1 LLRLVTLVD
10 ATDTRHLVTFAA
22 DARHGRKHSGN
33 ASRTD
38 TDPLSIFRN
47 RSLMKFAVKSLLA
60 VAVTLA
66 AFVPPAARADDLR
79 ARDTFAVIWERLQNS
94 GFKGKQEG
102 LDWAALKAEHQP
114 DIEGAKDVAGLRKEI
129 NELLQALRASHLV
142 LIPAEAI
149 PQPGKAAPVGTGEI
163 GLRLTLIDGKLFVAQ
178 VVDGFPAQRAGI
190 RPGWQVERIGDFDAA
205 AAMSALANATP
216 EAARRG
222 ATMLQLRANGLVD
235 QVQPG
240 AEVKLQL
247 RDPAGALS
255 TVSLAAVANPNVQE
269 MTLPGL
275 PPMALRFSQRAVP
288 TADKGCVL
296 YVEFSQWAMPV
307 YDQFVEA
314 LRLHGGCGGVVI
326 DLRGNS
332 GGLAVSMSAVG
343 GLFFDKTVSLG
354 TLTTSGG
361 DLKLAALPRQVTND
375 GRDVR
380 RFSGPV
386 AILTDRASVSCSDIF
401 PASMQALGRAR
412 IFGDTSAGMA
422 LPSGVTSLPSGDRL
436 MYPTADFTD
445 PNGRRIEGVGVVPDQ
460 SASPTVEALRA
471 GRDTAMDAALAWI
484 AASH

>member
-1 LLRLVTLVD
+1 
-10 ATDTRHLVTFAA
+10 
-22 DARHGRKHSGN
+22 
-33 ASRTD
+33 
-38 TDPLSIFRN
+38 
-47 RSLMKFAVKSLLA
+47 MKFAVKSLLA
-60 VAVTLA
+60 VAVSLA
-66 AFVPPAARADDLR
+66 AFVPPAALADDLR
-79 ARDTFAVIWERLQNS
+79 AKDTFAVIWERLQNS
-94 GFKGKQEG
+94 GFKGKHEG
-102 LDWAALKAEHQP
+102 LDWTALKAEHQP
-114 DIEGAKDVAGLRKEI
+114 DIEGAKDIAGLRREI
-129 NELLQALRASHLV
+129 DELLQSLRASHLV
-142 LIPAEAI
+142 LIPAEAM
-149 PQPGKAAPVGTGEI
+149 PQPGKTAPVGNGEV
-163 GLRLTLIDGKLFVAQ
+163 GLRLTLIDGKLYVAR
-178 VVDGFPAQRAGI
+178 VIDGFPAQRAGI
-190 RPGWQVERIGDFDAA
+190 RPGWQVERIGDFDAS
-205 AAMSALANATP
+205 AAMSALSKATP

-222 ATMLQLRANGLVD
+222 ATMLQLRANHLVD

-240 AEVKLQL
+240 AEVQLQL
-247 RDPAGALS
+247 RDPAGAVS
-255 TVSLAAVANPNVQE
+255 TVSLAAAVNPNVQE

-314 LRLHGGCGGVVI
+314 LRQHGGCSGVVI

-422 LPSGVTSLPSGDRL
+422 LPSGVTPLPSGDRL

-460 SASPTVEALRA
+460 PASPTVEALRA
-471 GRDTAMDAALAWI
+471 GRDPAMDAALAWI
-484 AASH
+484 AKPR

>member
-1 LLRLVTLVD
+1 
-10 ATDTRHLVTFAA
+10 
-22 DARHGRKHSGN
+22 
-33 ASRTD
+33 
-38 TDPLSIFRN
+38 
-47 RSLMKFAVKSLLA
+47 MKFAVKSLLA
-60 VAVTLA
+60 VAVSLA
-66 AFVPPAARADDLR
+66 ALVPPAAQADDLR
-79 ARDTFAVIWERLQNS
+79 AKDTFAVIWERLQNS
-94 GFKGKQEG
+94 GFKGKHEG
-102 LDWAALKAEHQP
+102 LDWTALKAEHQP
-114 DIEGAKDVAGLRKEI
+114 DIEGAKEIAGLRKEI
-129 NELLQALRASHLV
+129 NELLQGLRASHLV
-142 LIPAEAI
+142 LIPAEAM
-149 PQPGKAAPVGTGEI
+149 PKPGKTAPVGNGEI

-178 VVDGFPAQRAGI
+178 VLDGFPAQRAGI
-190 RPGWQVERIGDFDAA
+190 RPGWQVERIGDFDAT
-205 AAMSALANATP
+205 AAMSALAKATP
-216 EAARRG
+216 EAERRG

-240 AEVKLQL
+240 AEVKLQV
-247 RDPAGALS
+247 RDLAGALS
-255 TVSLAAVANPNVQE
+255 TVSLAAVINPNVQE

-288 TADKGCVL
+288 TANGSCVL

-314 LRLHGGCGGVVI
+314 LRQHGGCSGVVI

-380 RFSGPV
+380 RFSGPL

-422 LPSGVTSLPSGDRL
+422 LPSGVTPLPSGDRL

-460 SASPTVEALRA
+460 LASPTVEALRA
-471 GRDTAMDAALAWI
+471 GRDPAMDAAFAWI
-484 AASH
+484 AKPN

>member
-1 LLRLVTLVD
+1 
-10 ATDTRHLVTFAA
+10 
-22 DARHGRKHSGN
+22 
-33 ASRTD
+33 
-38 TDPLSIFRN
+38 
-47 RSLMKFAVKSLLA
+47 MKFVVKSLLA
-60 VAVTLA
+60 VAVSLA
-66 AFVPPAARADDLR
+66 AFIPPAAQADDLR
-79 ARDTFAVIWERLQNS
+79 AKDTFAVIWERLQNS
-94 GFKGKQEG
+94 GFKGRHEG
-102 LDWAALKAEHQP
+102 LDWTALKTEHQP
-114 DIEGAKDVAGLRKEI
+114 DIEGAKDIAGLRKEI

-142 LIPAEAI
+142 LIPAEAM
-149 PQPGKAAPVGTGEI
+149 PQPGKTAPVGNGEV
-163 GLRLTLIDGKLFVAQ
+163 GLRLTLIEGQLFVAQ
-178 VVDGFPAQRAGI
+178 VIDGFPAQRAGI
-190 RPGWQVERIGDFDAA
+190 RPGWQVERIGDFDAT
-205 AAMSALANATP
+205 AAMSALAKATP

-247 RDPAGALS
+247 RDPAGASS
-255 TVSLAAVANPNVQE
+255 TVSLVAVVNPNVQE
-269 MTLPGL
+269 IILPGL
-275 PPMALRFSQRAVP
+275 PPMTLRFSQRAVP

-307 YDQFVEA
+307 YDRFVEA
-314 LRLHGGCGGVVI
+314 LRQHGGCSGVVI

-361 DLKLAALPRQVTND
+361 DLKLVALPRQVTND

-380 RFSGPV
+380 RFSGPL

-401 PASMQALGRAR
+401 PASMQALGRSR

-422 LPSGVTSLPSGDRL
+422 LPSGVTPLPSGDRL

-471 GRDTAMDAALAWI
+471 GRDPAMDAALAWI
-484 AASH
+484 ATSH

>member
-1 LLRLVTLVD
+1 
-10 ATDTRHLVTFAA
+10 
-22 DARHGRKHSGN
+22 
-33 ASRTD
+33 
-38 TDPLSIFRN
+38 
-47 RSLMKFAVKSLLA
+47 MKFVVKSLLA
-60 VAVTLA
+60 VAVSLA
-66 AFVPPAARADDLR
+66 TFIPPAAQADDLR
-79 ARDTFAVIWERLQNS
+79 AKDTFAVIWERLQNS
-94 GFKGKQEG
+94 GFKGKHEG
-102 LDWAALKAEHQP
+102 LDWTALKTEHQP
-114 DIEGAKDVAGLRKEI
+114 DIEGAKDIAGLRKEI

-142 LIPAEAI
+142 LIPAEAM
-149 PQPGKAAPVGTGEI
+149 PQPGRIAPIGNGEV
-163 GLRLTLIDGKLFVAQ
+163 GLRLTLIEGKLFVAQ
-178 VVDGFPAQRAGI
+178 VIDGFPAQRAGI
-190 RPGWQVERIGDFDAA
+190 RPGWQVERIGDFDAT
-205 AAMSALANATP
+205 AAMSALAKATP

-240 AEVKLQL
+240 AEVTLQL

-255 TVSLAAVANPNVQE
+255 TVSLSAVVNPNVQE
-269 MTLPGL
+269 MILPGL
-275 PPMALRFSQRAVP
+275 PPMTLRFSHRALP
-288 TADKGCVL
+288 TANGGCVL

-314 LRLHGGCGGVVI
+314 LRQHGGCSGLVI

-380 RFSGPV
+380 RFSGPL

-422 LPSGVTSLPSGDRL
+422 LPSGVTPLPSGDRL

-445 PNGRRIEGVGVVPDQ
+445 SNGRRIEGVGVVPDQ

-471 GRDTAMDAALAWI
+471 GRDPAMDAALAWI
-484 AASH
+484 AKPN

>member
-1 LLRLVTLVD
+1 
-10 ATDTRHLVTFAA
+10 
-22 DARHGRKHSGN
+22 
-33 ASRTD
+33 
-38 TDPLSIFRN
+38 
-47 RSLMKFAVKSLLA
+47 MK
-60 VAVTLA
+60 
-66 AFVPPAARADDLR
+66 
-79 ARDTFAVIWERLQNS
+79 
-94 GFKGKQEG
+94 
-102 LDWAALKAEHQP
+102 
-114 DIEGAKDVAGLRKEI
+114 
-129 NELLQALRASHLV
+129 
-142 LIPAEAI
+142 
-149 PQPGKAAPVGTGEI
+149 
-163 GLRLTLIDGKLFVAQ
+163 
-178 VVDGFPAQRAGI
+178 
-190 RPGWQVERIGDFDAA
+190 
-205 AAMSALANATP
+205 ATP

-240 AEVKLQL
+240 AEVTLQL
-247 RDPAGALS
+247 RDPAGAVS
-255 TVSLAAVANPNVQE
+255 TVSLAAVLNPNVQE

-275 PPMALRFSQRAVP
+275 PPMALRFSRHTVP
-288 TADKGCVL
+288 IASGGCVL

-314 LRLHGGCGGVVI
+314 LREHGGCSGVVI

-354 TLTTSGG
+354 TLTTAGG
-361 DLKLAALPRQVTND
+361 DLNLVALPRQVTND

-380 RFSGPV
+380 RFSGPL

-422 LPSGVTSLPSGDRL
+422 LPSGVTPLPSGDRL

-460 SASPTVEALRA
+460 PASPTVDALRA
-471 GRDTAMDAALAWI
+471 GRDPAMDAALAWI
-484 AASH
+484 AKAS